1 MILFLYDIL
10 LKNIYTE
17 GKNMLDSLL
26 LVLETEEEKT
36 LIEKLYNEYES
47 QMYSVAYSILKHR
60 QEAEDAVETAFL
72 KVIECLPRLHLDIN
86 MQMQVLLTI
95 ITRNTALNQIK
106 KINKR
111 LNHESYGEDIESIPV
126 AEIPGNLSYNEIKE
140 FIYKLPDGLK
150 NVVIMR
156 YILGYSTEETANLL
170 SISASAVYK
179 RISAAKKLLV
189 KFLEEQYDV

>member
-1 MILFLYDIL
+1 
-10 LKNIYTE
+10 
-17 GKNMLDSLL
+17 MLDSLL

-60 QEAEDAVETAFL
+60 QEAEDAVEIAFL
-72 KVIECLPRLHLDIN
+72 KVIECLPRLHLGIN
-86 MQMQVLLTI
+86 MQTQVLLTI

-106 KINKR
+106 KINKQ
-111 LNHESYGEDIESIPV
+111 LNHESYGENIESIHV
-126 AEIPGNLSYNEIKE
+126 AEIPGDLSYNEIKE

-150 NVVIMR
+150 NAVIMR